1 MAGAYL
7 SVMLA
12 LTQSE
17 WSWRSAAGHSTCAVH
32 RACAFVVHWNRGLR
46 NWKKSTLAD
55 FAGVS
60 VSTIERIER
69 GEKVSDEV
77 LDKVAEGLG
86 YEAGF
91 FTKLR
96 FRLGTDEAAAKLADT
111 YGHLE
116 PVAVAPLK
124 THRAIRQIAQSD
136 AYLFHRPDVPESYD
150 GAIAN
155 LGEWFDLASF
165 VTSFPEDRLSSKRG
179 RRDLYNDILASVQ
192 ELEREGFTV
201 LSGIMEAPQE
211 GLPDWKVAIISV
223 TPKQCYPDALK
234 RQYVMVDRRVV
245 AMLNNKEAM

>member
-1 MAGAYL
+1 MTNTQDL
-7 SVMLA
+7 FNRLA
-12 LTQSE
+12 ELPDPPPGIPHVPPVE
-17 WSWRSAAGHSTCAVH
+17 LV
-32 RACAFVVHWNRGLR
+32 AFIVHWNRGLR
-46 NWKKSTLAD
+46 NWKISTLAD

-69 GEKVSDEV
+69 GEKVSDDV
-77 LDKVAEGLG
+77 IDKVAEGFG
-86 YEAGF
+86 YEAGY
-91 FTKLR
+91 FTLPR

-124 THRAIRQIAQSD
+124 THRAIREIALSD
-136 AYLFHRPDVPESYD
+136 AYLFHRPDVPEAYD

-165 VTSFPEDRLSSKRG
+165 VMSFSEDELSSSSSKRG
-179 RRDLYNDILASVQ
+179 RRNLYKDILASVQ

-201 LSGIMEAPQE
+201 LSGVMAAPQK

-223 TPKQCYPDALK
+223 TPRQRDPGALK
-234 RQYVMVDRRVV
+234 RQHVMVDRRVV
-245 AMLNNKEAM
+245 ALPKPRAT